1 MSLTGLSCHSWGMV
15 AAPTVPEGDGS
26 EIHSSLWEPNL
37 EGDSSVRHGHPGP
50 LPAPA
55 FTRYSCQSAS
65 PQHWELSGLGVGDWH
80 LWFGVFLWH
89 LALTPPHPL
98 TLPLPH

>member
-1 MSLTGLSCHSWGMV
+1 M
-15 AAPTVPEGDGS
+15 
-26 EIHSSLWEPNL
+26 
-37 EGDSSVRHGHPGP
+37 RHGHPGP

-89 LALTPPHPL
+89 LALSPSHPL
-98 TLPLPH
+98 TLHPLTLAKMADVKRLIRAQRSQGSGLSV